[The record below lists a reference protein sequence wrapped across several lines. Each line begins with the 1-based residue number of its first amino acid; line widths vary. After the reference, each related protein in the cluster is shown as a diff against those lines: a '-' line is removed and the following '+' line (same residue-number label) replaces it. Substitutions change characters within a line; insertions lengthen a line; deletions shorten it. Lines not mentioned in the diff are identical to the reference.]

1 MKENNVEQIIEPK
14 DENDANESL
23 LNCIQNFSALF
34 NSFKAGQKVDESSSA
49 EVNLSDS
56 DNESVRFH
64 MRK

>member
-1 MKENNVEQIIEPK
+1 MKENDVEQIIEPK
-14 DENDANESL
+14 AENNANESL

-34 NSFKAGQKVDESSSA
+34 NSFKAGQKIDESSSA
-49 EVNLSDS
+49 ELNLSD